1 MRRIISISIS
11 IIMVLTTCASAEVVS
26 FPSHPVIGI
35 AWRPDEDSE
44 FYTNV
49 CEAVEAAGGSY
60 IMLPQVKSPDL
71 DYDEEGRLTEGITEA
86 GTLTWDAA
94 KRVRCNTW
102 QGSNAPEVAAMVSAV
117 IFTGGEDVSPSLYYS
132 AESWHGIAEEL
143 DYNAE
148 RDVSDYLLMSYCLEQ
163 DIPLMGIC
171 RGMQML
177 SVVSGAEV
185 IQDIPSYFEQQ
196 GVEYHNEHRDSARG
210 YALHEVHVMR
220 GSLLYDIVGT
230 ETLTGC
236 PSWHQQA
243 IKNVENTRLAVAGYE
258 DMDGIAIIEAVERPD
273 KTFAIGLQFH
283 PEAAIVKQLEGA
295 DDADEN
301 MDYDTGI
308 QFFAR
313 LIEAT
318 SDAMDEAA

>member
-11 IIMVLTTCASAEVVS
+11 IIMVLTTCAGAEVVS

-132 AESWHGIAEEL
+132 AESWHGIA
-143 DYNAE
+143 
-148 RDVSDYLLMSYCLEQ
+148 
-163 DIPLMGIC
+163 
-171 RGMQML
+171 
-177 SVVSGAEV
+177 
-185 IQDIPSYFEQQ
+185 
-196 GVEYHNEHRDSARG
+196 
-210 YALHEVHVMR
+210 
-220 GSLLYDIVGT
+220 
-230 ETLTGC
+230 
-236 PSWHQQA
+236 
-243 IKNVENTRLAVAGYE
+243 
-258 DMDGIAIIEAVERPD
+258 IIEAVERPD
-273 KTFAIGLQFH
+273 KTFAVGLQFH

-295 DDADEN
+295 DDADKN